1 MKNNTNVLIKTEN
14 DIKHHIFEY
23 LLLITSAI
31 FFIIFLSI
39 FRGQHSKQFV
49 IAGLFILYYVIWAL
63 LHHARDQSL
72 HLKIV
77 LEYVVIGVLAFF
89 VFRTLLFN

>member
-1 MKNNTNVLIKTEN
+1 MREKNMMTKAEN

-23 LLLITSAI
+23 LLLITSGI
-31 FFIIFLSI
+31 FFVVFLAI
-39 FRGQHSKQFV
+39 FRGQHSKQFI
-49 IAGLFILYYVIWAL
+49 IASLFILYYISWAL
-63 LHHARDQSL
+63 IHHARDQSL

-77 LEYVVIGVLAFF
+77 LEYLIIGALAFF